1 MPAHLPFK
9 LKIFQKKHNISYL
22 EILGFNP
29 KTDKNEILT
38 YAHHL
43 LPSDLSGVI
52 NVCPGAGNCRKT
64 CLHWSGNPA
73 YMKGK
78 NAKRLRQTLA
88 FSNDNNL
95 YLETLFLAIVRAM
108 YKHEGEAV
116 AFRLNATSDI
126 QWENITFDLSPDVAD
141 FATYKFG
148 YKFKPGRYN
157 SLLEIFKG
165 FNVIFYDYTKLQR
178 NWQKCRD
185 LNYHLTVSFD
195 GHNNI
200 RNHRIVR
207 NGIKNGVNV
216 AAVFNIKKSQPL
228 PETVNL
234 CGYNLQV
241 LDGDISDSRFD
252 DIAGCV
258 VGLRFKKPRGTIYSK
273 EDTANLCVI

>member
-1 MPAHLPFK
+1 MFALALVTAK
-9 LKIFQKKHNISYL
+9 
-22 EILGFNP
+22 
-29 KTDKNEILT
+29 
-38 YAHHL
+38 
-43 LPSDLSGVI
+43 
-52 NVCPGAGNCRKT
+52 KT
-64 CLHWSGNPA
+64 CLHFAGNPA

-88 FSNDNNL
+88 FADDNNL
-95 YLETLFLAIVRAM
+95 YLEMLFLSIVRAIF
-108 YKHEGEAV
+108 KNEGETI

-141 FATYKFG
+141 FALYKFG
-148 YKFKPGRYN
+148 YKFEPGRYN
-157 SLLEIFKG
+157 NLLEIFKG

-178 NWQKCRD
+178 NWEKCRD

-228 PETVNL
+228 PEAVNL
-234 CGYNLQV
+234 CGFNLQV
-241 LDGDISDSRFD
+241 LDGDISDSRYD
-252 DIAGCV
+252 DIAGCI
-258 VGLRFKKPRGTIYSK
+258 VGLRFKQPRGTIYSK
-273 EDTANLCVI
+273 DDIANLCVI